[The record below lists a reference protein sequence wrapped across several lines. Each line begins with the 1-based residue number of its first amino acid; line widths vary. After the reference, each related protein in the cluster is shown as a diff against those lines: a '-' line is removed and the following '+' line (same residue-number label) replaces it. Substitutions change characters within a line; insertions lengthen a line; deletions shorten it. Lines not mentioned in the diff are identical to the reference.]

1 MPSRAIKKLVINPK
15 AFQKSAAIHRVKAST
30 EDSKVAKQSDDYAE
44 FDQSLQEL
52 PEFAS
57 VQKQDE
63 PSALVQDPTEDVNI
77 GSEEDPKILKI
88 GTSLSPEEKERLTK
102 FLKQHEEVFA
112 WTYED
117 MPGLDPKLVEHRLVL
132 KPDVKPVKQKLR
144 KMDPRIEQQVK
155 EGLEDLLKAG
165 FIRTID
171 YPDWLANIVVVPK
184 KSGKVRICIDFRDLN
199 RATPKDDYPLPSID
213 LLIDSTA
220 GHAMFSFM
228 DGYSG
233 YNQIK
238 LAARDQSK
246 TSFTTP
252 WGTFCYTVMPFGLK
266 NAGAT
271 YQRAMAVIFHDQM
284 RKIMDAYVDDIL
296 VKSKEGED
304 HLEALDQVFK
314 RLILYKLR
322 LNPQKCVFGVESGK
336 LLGFLVSKKG
346 IEVDPAKAKAIINM
360 PPPKNLKELRSLQGR
375 MQSIR
380 RFISNLAMRCE
391 PFNHLLRKGVKF
403 EWGPECQLSFD
414 RIKKY
419 LLNPPILKP
428 PELGKP
434 LLLYISVNQ
443 VACGGFLAQYKEGSL
458 IEHAIYYVSKTFIDY
473 EKKYSHIEKTC
484 LALVWMCQ
492 KLRHYLLASEVKIL
506 SKLNPLKYILEQ
518 PFLSGRVAKWQVL
531 LMQYDLEYV
540 SQQSIKGQAIADQ
553 LADFPMAE
561 EVKAEDDFPDEQICN
576 IQQSP
581 VWNLFFDGSK
591 NMAGI
596 GIGILLITPEKEMIP
611 FSLKF
616 GFSMHPQYG

>member
-1 MPSRAIKKLVINPK
+1 MSSRAIKKLVLNPK

-30 EDSKVAKQSDDYAE
+30 KDSKVAKQSDDYAE

-57 VQKQDE
+57 VQKHDE

-77 GSEEDPKILKI
+77 GSEDNPKVLKI
-88 GTSLSPEEKERLTK
+88 GTSLSPEEKERLTN

-199 RATPKDDYPLPSID
+199 KATPKDDYPLSSID
-213 LLIDSTA
+213 LLVDSTA

-266 NAGAT
+266 NAGANIST
-271 YQRAMAVIFHDQM
+271 GNGRYLSRS
-284 RKIMDAYVDDIL
+284 DAQNH
-296 VKSKEGED
+296 G
-304 HLEALDQVFK
+304 
-314 RLILYKLR
+314 
-322 LNPQKCVFGVESGK
+322 CV
-336 LLGFLVSKKG
+336 
-346 IEVDPAKAKAIINM
+346 
-360 PPPKNLKELRSLQGR
+360 
-375 MQSIR
+375 
-380 RFISNLAMRCE
+380 C
-391 PFNHLLRKGVKF
+391 
-403 EWGPECQLSFD
+403 
-414 RIKKY
+414 
-419 LLNPPILKP
+419 
-428 PELGKP
+428 
-434 LLLYISVNQ
+434 
-443 VACGGFLAQYKEGSL
+443 
-458 IEHAIYYVSKTFIDY
+458 
-473 EKKYSHIEKTC
+473 
-484 LALVWMCQ
+484 
-492 KLRHYLLASEVKIL
+492 
-506 SKLNPLKYILEQ
+506 
-518 PFLSGRVAKWQVL
+518 
-531 LMQYDLEYV
+531 
-540 SQQSIKGQAIADQ
+540 
-553 LADFPMAE
+553 
-561 EVKAEDDFPDEQICN
+561 
-576 IQQSP
+576 
-581 VWNLFFDGSK
+581 
-591 NMAGI
+591 
-596 GIGILLITPEKEMIP
+596 
-611 FSLKF
+611 
-616 GFSMHPQYG
+616 

>member
-1 MPSRAIKKLVINPK
+1 
-15 AFQKSAAIHRVKAST
+15 
-30 EDSKVAKQSDDYAE
+30 
-44 FDQSLQEL
+44 
-52 PEFAS
+52 
-57 VQKQDE
+57 
-63 PSALVQDPTEDVNI
+63 
-77 GSEEDPKILKI
+77 
-88 GTSLSPEEKERLTK
+88 
-102 FLKQHEEVFA
+102 
-112 WTYED
+112 
-117 MPGLDPKLVEHRLVL
+117 
-132 KPDVKPVKQKLR
+132 
-144 KMDPRIEQQVK
+144 
-155 EGLEDLLKAG
+155 
-165 FIRTID
+165 
-171 YPDWLANIVVVPK
+171 
-184 KSGKVRICIDFRDLN
+184 
-199 RATPKDDYPLPSID
+199 
-213 LLIDSTA
+213 
-220 GHAMFSFM
+220 
-228 DGYSG
+228 
-233 YNQIK
+233 
-238 LAARDQSK
+238 
-246 TSFTTP
+246 
-252 WGTFCYTVMPFGLK
+252 
-266 NAGAT
+266 
-271 YQRAMAVIFHDQM
+271 M

-346 IEVDPAKAKAIINM
+346 IEVDPAKAKAIIDM

-403 EWGPECQLSFD
+403 EWGPECQQSFD

-553 LADFPMAE
+553 LADFPLAE

-611 FSLKF
+611 FSLKLDF
-616 GFSMHPQYG
+616 QCTHNMAEYEALIQGLKILLDFNVKRVHAYGDSSTRCQSSPSRMAGQRSEAISLSENCFSSCQQV

>member
-1 MPSRAIKKLVINPK
+1 MTSRTIKKLVLNPK
-15 AFQKSAAIHRVKAST
+15 AFQKPAAIHRVKAST
-30 EDSKVAKQSDDYAE
+30 EDGKSAKQSDDCTEY
-44 FDQSLQEL
+44 DQSLQEL
-52 PEFAS
+52 PEFAA

-63 PSALVQDPTEDVNI
+63 PSPLVQDPTEDVNI
-77 GSEEDPKILKI
+77 GSEEDPKILQI
-88 GTSLSPEEKERLTK
+88 GTSLSPEEKKRLTD

-117 MPGLDPKLVEHRLVL
+117 MSGLDPKLVEHRLVL
-132 KPDVKPVKQKLR
+132 KPDAKPVKQKLR
-144 KMDPRIEQQVK
+144 KMDLRIEQQVK
-155 EGLEDLLKAG
+155 GGLEDLLKAG
-165 FIRTID
+165 FIRAID

-199 RATPKDDYPLPSID
+199 KATPKDDYPLPSID
-213 LLIDSTA
+213 LLVDSTA

-246 TSFTTP
+246 TSFTMP

-271 YQRAMAVIFHDQM
+271 YQRAMAIIFHDQM

-336 LLGFLVSKKG
+336 LLGFLVSKKR
-346 IEVDPAKAKAIINM
+346 IEVDPAKAKAIIDM

-403 EWGPECQLSFD
+403 EWGPECQQSFE

-473 EKKYSHIEKTC
+473 EKKYSHIKKTC

-518 PFLSGRVAKWQVL
+518 PFLKGRVAKWQVL

-553 LADFPMAE
+553 LADFPLAE
-561 EVKAEDDFPDEQICN
+561 EVKVEDDFPDEQICN

-596 GIGILLITPEKEMIP
+596 GIGIL
-611 FSLKF
+611 SLQRKR
-616 GFSMHPQYG
+616 

>member
-1 MPSRAIKKLVINPK
+1 MTSRTIKKLVLNPK

-30 EDSKVAKQSDDYAE
+30 EDGKSAKQSDDCAE
-44 FDQSLQEL
+44 YDQSLQEL
-52 PEFAS
+52 PEFAA

-63 PSALVQDPTEDVNI
+63 PSPLVQDPTEDVNI
-77 GSEEDPKILKI
+77 GSEDNPKILQI
-88 GTSLSPEEKERLTK
+88 GTSLSPEEKKRLTD

-132 KPDVKPVKQKLR
+132 KPDAKPVKQKLR

-165 FIRTID
+165 FIRAID

-199 RATPKDDYPLPSID
+199 KATPKDDYPLPSID
-213 LLIDSTA
+213 LLVDSTA

-296 VKSKEGED
+296 VKSKEEED

-346 IEVDPAKAKAIINM
+346 IEVDPAKAKAIIDM

-403 EWGPECQLSFD
+403 EWGPECQQSFD

-553 LADFPMAE
+553 LADFSSGRRGE
-561 EVKAEDDFPDEQICN
+561 
-576 IQQSP
+576 SRR
-581 VWNLFFDGSK
+581 
-591 NMAGI
+591 
-596 GIGILLITPEKEMIP
+596 
-611 FSLKF
+611 
-616 GFSMHPQYG
+616 